1 MASVEDVPAAEVLM
15 DFDSSLKKKKKK
27 SKVAFTG
34 DEFEESAAPKVETPD
49 PAVDE
54 LTDMFAGMKKKKKK
68 SSSTSPAAEADE
80 AALAEVASAPTEEVG
95 EDFDFTK
102 KKKKKKA
109 TAAIADVDEFE
120 QQLEEAGLG
129 EDDGGEGE
137 EEDDG
142 TFAKEGEED
151 IVDDDDDEHEAAW
164 LNSDRDYTYDELL
177 HRFFK
182 ILRTN
187 NPELAGERGQRYK
200 IPPPSVMR
208 EGNKKT
214 IFANLQSISERM
226 HRPYEHVMQFLFA
239 ELGTSGSVDG
249 SARLVIKG
257 RFQQKQLENVL
268 RRYIVEYVT
277 CKTCKSINTKLAKEN
292 RLYFVVCDSCGSRR
306 SVSGIKTGFQAHI
319 GKRKKMP
326 G

>member
-1 MASVEDVPAAEVLM
+1 M
-15 DFDSSLKKKKKK
+15 KKKKKK
-27 SKVAFTG
+27 PKAVSFNESG
-34 DEFEESAAPKVETPD
+34 DLDESTPKEESAD

-54 LTDMFAGMKKKKKK
+54 LTDMFANLKKKKKK
-68 SSSTSPAAEADE
+68 PAATSEESSPAPEGAEDE
-80 AALAEVASAPTEEVG
+80 NV
-95 EDFDFTK
+95 EDFDFSAK
-102 KKKKKKA
+102 KKKKKKPA
-109 TAAIADVDEFE
+109 VDVSEFE
-120 QQLEEAGLG
+120 QQLEEAGVVETG
-129 EDDGGEGE
+129 EDD
-137 EEDDG
+137 D
-142 TFAKEGEED
+142 TFTKEGEEGAED
-151 IVDDDDDEHEAAW
+151 GEEEEASW
-164 LNSDRDYTYDELL
+164 LNSDREYTYEELL

-214 IFANLQSISERM
+214 IFANLKDISDRM

-249 SARLVIKG
+249 NARLVIKG

-268 RRYIVEYVT
+268 RRYIMEYVT
-277 CKTCKSINTKLAKEN
+277 CKTCKSISTHLSKEN
-292 RLYFVVCDSCGSRR
+292 RLYFLVCESCGSRR

-319 GKRKKMP
+319 GKRKRLP

>member
-1 MASVEDVPAAEVLM
+1 MAEVDEVSTVSL
-15 DFDSSLKKKKKK
+15 DETLEFDPTMKKKKKK
-27 SKVAFTG
+27 SKVVSFTESE
-34 DEFEESAAPKVETPD
+34 DTLEEVSKEGSD

-54 LTDMFAGMKKKKKK
+54 LTEMFSGLKKKKKK
-68 SSSTSPAAEADE
+68 SSSSSGAEADGD
-80 AALAEVASAPTEEVG
+80 LADLEPTADENA
-95 EDFDFTK
+95 EDFDFSVK
-102 KKKKKKA
+102 KKKKKKV
-109 TAAIADVDEFE
+109 TTDVSAFE
-120 QQLEEAGLG
+120 QELEEAGVN
-129 EDDGGEGE
+129 E
-137 EEDDG
+137 EEGDEANEDEEA
-142 TFAKEGEED
+142 FDKEDEE
-151 IVDDDDDEHEAAW
+151 AGW
-164 LNSDRDYTYDELL
+164 LKSDREYTYDELL

-214 IFANLQSISERM
+214 IFANLKDISDRM

-249 SARLVIKG
+249 NSRLVIKG

-268 RRYIVEYVT
+268 RRYIMEYVT
-277 CKTCKSINTKLAKEN
+277 CKTCKSISTHLVKEN
-292 RLYFVVCDSCGSRR
+292 RLYFLVCESCGSRR

-319 GKRKKMP
+319 GKRKKIA

>member
-1 MASVEDVPAAEVLM
+1 MASVDENLTPTAEEQL
-15 DFDSSLKKKKKK
+15 DFDPTMKKKKKK
-27 SKVAFTG
+27 SKAVSFTP
-34 DEFEESAAPKVETPD
+34 DELDDAVPHEETPD
-49 PAVDE
+49 PEVDE
-54 LTDMFAGMKKKKKK
+54 LTDMFAGLKKKKKK
-68 SSSTSPAAEADE
+68 STSSAPLEPADDEPAADAG
-80 AALAEVASAPTEEVG
+80 AEDNI
-95 EDFDFTK
+95 EDFDFGSQK
-102 KKKKKKA
+102 KKKKKKV
-109 TAAIADVDEFE
+109 ADVSAFE
-120 QQLEEAGLG
+120 QQLEEAGVNEEEEVG
-129 EDDGGEGE
+129 EDDETFEKPEAEEEGEGE
-137 EEDDG
+137 EE
-142 TFAKEGEED
+142 
-151 IVDDDDDEHEAAW
+151 EAGW
-164 LNSDRDYTYDELL
+164 LNSDREYTYEELL

-214 IFANLQSISERM
+214 IFANLKDISDRM

-249 SARLVIKG
+249 NSRLVIKG

-268 RRYIVEYVT
+268 RRYIMEYVT
-277 CKTCKSINTKLAKEN
+277 CKTCKSISTHLAKEN
-292 RLYFVVCDSCGSRR
+292 RLYFLVCESCGSRR

-319 GKRKKMP
+319 GKRKKMV

>member
-1 MASVEDVPAAEVLM
+1 ME
-15 DFDSSLKKKKKK
+15 FDPSLKKKKKK
-27 SKVAFTG
+27 PKAVSF
-34 DEFEESAAPKVETPD
+34 DEAADLDDSAPKNASGTSIPKLFDLRHICHICESSLVSILSFILREYQRLTPGYLAD

-54 LTDMFAGMKKKKKK
+54 LTDMFANLKKKKKK
-68 SSSTSPAAEADE
+68 STSTASLEPEEGSPAPDTGAEE
-80 AALAEVASAPTEEVG
+80 NV
-95 EDFDFTK
+95 EDFDFSTK

-109 TAAIADVDEFE
+109 AVDVSEFE
-120 QQLEEAGLG
+120 QQLEEAGVVETN
-129 EDDGGEGE
+129 EDDDTFEKDGEEDAEDGE
-137 EEDDG
+137 EE
-142 TFAKEGEED
+142 
-151 IVDDDDDEHEAAW
+151 EASW
-164 LNSDRDYTYDELL
+164 LNSDREYTYEELL

-214 IFANLQSISERM
+214 IFANLKDISDRM

-249 SARLVIKG
+249 NARLVIKG

-268 RRYIVEYVT
+268 RRYISE
-277 CKTCKSINTKLAKEN
+277 CTK
-292 RLYFVVCDSCGSRR
+292 FSR
-306 SVSGIKTGFQAHI
+306 
-319 GKRKKMP
+319 
-326 G
+326 

>member
-1 MASVEDVPAAEVLM
+1 MASLEEVTPTVDESLE
-15 DFDSSLKKKKKK
+15 FDPSLKKKKKK
-27 SKVAFTG
+27 PKAVSF
-34 DEFEESAAPKVETPD
+34 DEAADLDDSAPKNASAD

-54 LTDMFAGMKKKKKK
+54 LTDMFANLKKKKKK
-68 SSSTSPAAEADE
+68 STSTASLEPEEGSPAPDTGAEE
-80 AALAEVASAPTEEVG
+80 NV
-95 EDFDFTK
+95 EDFDFSTK

-109 TAAIADVDEFE
+109 AVDVSEFE
-120 QQLEEAGLG
+120 QQLEEAGVVETN
-129 EDDGGEGE
+129 EDDDTFEKDGEEDAEDGE
-137 EEDDG
+137 EE
-142 TFAKEGEED
+142 
-151 IVDDDDDEHEAAW
+151 EASW
-164 LNSDRDYTYDELL
+164 LNSDREYTYEELL

-214 IFANLQSISERM
+214 IFANLKDISDRM

-249 SARLVIKG
+249 NARLVIKG

-268 RRYIVEYVT
+268 RRYIMEYVT
-277 CKTCKSINTKLAKEN
+277 CKTCKSISTHLSKEN
-292 RLYFVVCDSCGSRR
+292 RLYFLVCESCGSRR

-319 GKRKKMP
+319 GKRKRLP

>member
-1 MASVEDVPAAEVLM
+1 MADFEDTVPTAADESPE
-15 DFDSSLKKKKKK
+15 FDLSMKKKKK
-27 SKVAFTG
+27 SKAVSFDAEDG
-34 DEFEESAAPKVETPD
+34 VAAPVAD

-54 LTDMFAGMKKKKKK
+54 LTDMFDGLKKKKKK
-68 SSSTSPAAEADE
+68 SS
-80 AALAEVASAPTEEVG
+80 ALAEQEDAEPTTEAA
-95 EDFDFTK
+95 EDDAQDFEFSSK
-102 KKKKKKA
+102 KKKKKK
-109 TAAIADVDEFE
+109 TADVAAFE
-120 QQLEEAGLG
+120 AELEEAGVNS
-129 EDDGGEGE
+129 D
-137 EEDDG
+137 
-142 TFAKEGEED
+142 A
-151 IVDDDDDEHEAAW
+151 EAAASDEDEAEAKPKESPW
-164 LNSDRDYTYDELL
+164 LNSDRAYEYEELL
-177 HRFFK
+177 DRFFM

-187 NPELAGERGQRYK
+187 NPELAGQQGQRYK

-214 IFANLQSISERM
+214 IFANLKDISERM

-268 RRYIVEYVT
+268 RRYIMEYVT
-277 CKTCKSINTKLAKEN
+277 CKTCKSISTHLAKEN
-292 RLYFVVCDSCGSRR
+292 RLYFLVCESCGSSR

-319 GKRKKMP
+319 GRRKKLP